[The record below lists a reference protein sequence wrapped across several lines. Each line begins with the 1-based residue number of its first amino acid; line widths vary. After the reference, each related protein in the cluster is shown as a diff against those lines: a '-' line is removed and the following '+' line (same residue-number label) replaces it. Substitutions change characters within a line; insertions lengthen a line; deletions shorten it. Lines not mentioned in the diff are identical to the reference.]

1 MICPN
6 GTLIGLF
13 IEASIPDFP
22 KKGKQT
28 TTKQPPPHP
37 LHQKS
42 KQTLTNTNKTQWKK
56 HKVVSYQKYEVPYNL
71 CSH

>member
-6 GTLIGLF
+6 GTLIGIF

-42 KQTLTNTNKTQWKK
+42 KQTLTNTNKTQ
-56 HKVVSYQKYEVPYNL
+56 
-71 CSH
+71 